1 MGEFQWN
8 FREVEANLRAEQPS
22 NRKLGLEIFV
32 HYNFQGA

>member
-8 FREVEANLRAEQPS
+8 FREVEANLRAEQHS

-32 HYNFQGA
+32 HNDLQGA